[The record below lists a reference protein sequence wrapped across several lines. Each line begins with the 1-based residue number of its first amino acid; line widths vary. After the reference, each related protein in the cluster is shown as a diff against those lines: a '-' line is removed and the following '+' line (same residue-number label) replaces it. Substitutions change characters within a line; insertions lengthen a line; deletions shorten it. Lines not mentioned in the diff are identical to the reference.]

1 MLVYQRVLGIS
12 SSQLTSCHIFQRGKG
27 FTTKQKYMINYAIM
41 WQIQCSSS
49 PSHHHFKEFF
59 VHHSQ
64 MVGLWHWVSTRWS
77 FHCHVD
83 RGNIS
88 STPPYIKCLCYKHDK
103 RKASVCRWWDISC
116 NVLTHKNITNYKHM
130 YIFFWGQNLLYIYSH
145 MAGGEWYHPAL
156 PAVDCTLS
164 WGNMGTRRMLMWGNS
179 SWEGTTWCLPK
190 WNVCWLIMSFWLVL
204 WNMNFIFHNIWE

>member
-130 YIFFWGQNLLYIYSH
+130 YIFFGGQNLLYIYIPIWL
-145 MAGGEWYHPAL
+145 GG
-156 PAVDCTLS
+156 
-164 WGNMGTRRMLMWGNS
+164 NGTIQLYQLLTAPYPEAT
-179 SWEGTTWCLPK
+179 WERGGCWCGET
-190 WNVCWLIMSFWLVL
+190 VL
-204 WNMNFIFHNIWE
+204 GRVQRGASPSEMFVGL